1 MVRDMLPTVFS
12 TSSWTGLKVLVVLW
26 KARWKAWWK
35 KGYKTKQHANE
46 LRKHKQVSTV
56 SFGKRRGN
64 TLMQS
69 QIQNQKQ
76 KLKQSFN
83 QHTVVMDLLSIF
95 LILAR
100 PVINSNPL
108 FSVFLLSCS
117 FKLLAT
123 NKTGTMI
130 LLQRALTKLETWKSA
145 SSEESTTRNRCP
157 LFDPLEKTTPIRSSQ
172 FFHQFLIF
180 KIRSA
185 LFRTVLAHFSQ
196 F

>member
-1 MVRDMLPTVFS
+1 
-12 TSSWTGLKVLVVLW
+12 
-26 KARWKAWWK
+26 
-35 KGYKTKQHANE
+35 
-46 LRKHKQVSTV
+46 
-56 SFGKRRGN
+56 
-64 TLMQS
+64 
-69 QIQNQKQ
+69 
-76 KLKQSFN
+76 
-83 QHTVVMDLLSIF
+83 
-95 LILAR
+95 
-100 PVINSNPL
+100 
-108 FSVFLLSCS
+108 
-117 FKLLAT
+117 
-123 NKTGTMI
+123 MI